1 MNVDTDI
8 ADLNLECVSYK
19 VLRDE
24 GWSLDR
30 VERVERE
37 YRAFLQIIRDGQG
50 RDDIGPTKEID
61 IMWHHHLLDTEKYA
75 RDSWALFGFFL
86 HHYPYSGIF
95 GEADAA
101 AQSERVRKVV
111 IMVANKLEKRGE
123 IA

>member
-61 IMWHHHLLDTEKYA
+61 TMWHHHILDTEKYA
-75 RDSWALFGFFL
+75 RDSGALFGFFL

-111 IMVANKLEKRGE
+111 VMVENKLGKRGE